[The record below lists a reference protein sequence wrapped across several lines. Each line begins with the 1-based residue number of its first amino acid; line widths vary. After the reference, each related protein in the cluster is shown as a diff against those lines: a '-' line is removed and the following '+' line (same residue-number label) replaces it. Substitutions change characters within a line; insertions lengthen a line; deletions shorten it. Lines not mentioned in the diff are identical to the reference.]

1 MKKFILFIYIYI
13 SFIILSL
20 PVDAYNVRLIEGNL
34 KWDHKIDGIR
44 GVGYALYEIEG
55 SPKKVEWFWC
65 GDGDFYVHVKYADG
79 NEVYYVMEGSE
90 TPSVNRKVFIDKN
103 GVPRIIVPY
112 IVKLKQGKIC
122 LDLEHEYLK
131 HFGSKSVSVSK
142 FMIYFNGSGEFS
154 NFKVI
159 EYYNNKK
166 MSATLNL
173 FNKSVYI
180 DAQIPQGNY
189 GKPYLMKDRWI
200 PIKITIRAI
209 LNETR
214 ETKLIIK
221 GDIEVKENNVT
232 EIIISPGYFEEEVIL
247 HVKPKFDAGK
257 IYIELKNLENKS
269 YEFITLDDET
279 IKNNIKI
286 YDVGIYPIRKAGYK
300 KIIIEKNIKNYIKIK
315 EDFSSWFH
323 RIFGCEESFDE
334 PAGFVYCVL
343 VNKLDVNIPI
353 HVKFSVYSGKKE
365 IKFFRGEH
373 IQREEIVD
381 YTPVPETLIILEKR
395 SIKELKMP
403 IYADVYSV
411 KVGKYKGVLNIS
423 LIFDDITIASE
434 RFEFYVG
441 KESQI
446 KTFICIIAII
456 LSFLCFSILIIKQ
469 KEWISNLKTHEL
481 MIISLFTAVKFSIV
495 DVPWFILGDVI
506 RAIFGPLGPFIHL
519 ITGIFW
525 DIINPL
531 FLIALIWLIPKP
543 GVVIIS
549 SIIRIILSGI
559 VFGNFNPVTILLL
572 LSYSALTE
580 FMLYLCGFTKGKVD
594 RYHIYLLLPA
604 IFAMKHIY
612 STYTFYYIWM
622 YMYRLFYPDWYINI
636 NAISSAIYSA
646 LGVIVG
652 IRLGKKLRRVV
663 E

>member
-1 MKKFILFIYIYI
+1 MKKIIFIC
-13 SFIILSL
+13 FIILIFIFITLSL
-20 PVDAYNVRLIEGNL
+20 SVKAYNVKLIEGNL
-34 KWDHKIDGIR
+34 NWTYKIGGIK
-44 GVGYALYEIEG
+44 GVGYGVYEIEG
-55 SPKKVEWFWC
+55 SPKKVEWFWR
-65 GDGDFYVHVKYADG
+65 GEGNFYVYVKYADG
-79 NEVYYVMEGSE
+79 NELYYVMEGSKI
-90 TPSVNRKVFIDKN
+90 PNVSRKVFIDEN
-103 GVPRIIVPY
+103 GVPRIIVPHV
-112 IVKLKQGKIC
+112 VKLKQGKIY
-122 LDLEHEYLK
+122 LDLELEYTK

-142 FMIYFNGSGEFS
+142 FIIYFNGSGEFS

-159 EYYNNKK
+159 EYYKEK
-166 MSATLNL
+166 YYEKLN
-173 FNKSVYI
+173 FVNKSVYI
-180 DAQIPQGNY
+180 DAQIPKGNY

-232 EIIISPGYFEEEVIL
+232 EIIISPGYFEKEVIL

-257 IYIELKNLENKS
+257 IYIELKDLENRS
-269 YEFITLDDET
+269 YEFITLDEET

-286 YDVGIYPIRKAGYK
+286 YDVGIYPIRKTGHK
-300 KIIIEKNIKNYIKIK
+300 DIIIEKNIKNYIKIK

-323 RIFGCEESFDE
+323 RIFGHEESFDE
-334 PAGFVYCVL
+334 PAGLVSCVL
-343 VNKLDVNIPI
+343 VNKLDVDIPL
-353 HVKFSVYSGKKE
+353 HVKFSVYSGGE
-365 IKFFRGEH
+365 EVKFFRGEH
-373 IQREEIVD
+373 IQREEMLGH
-381 YTPVPETLIILEKR
+381 TPVPETLIILEKN
-395 SIKELKMP
+395 SMKELRMP

-411 KVGKYKGVLNIS
+411 KVGRYEGVLNVS
-423 LIFDDITIASE
+423 LVFDNITIVSE

-446 KTFICIIAII
+446 KTIVCIIAII
-456 LSFLCFSILIIKQ
+456 LSILSFSILIIKQ
-469 KEWISNLKTHEL
+469 KKWISDLKTHEL

-495 DVPWFILGDVI
+495 DIPWFIFGDLI

-519 ITGIFW
+519 VTGIFW
-525 DIINPL
+525 DIIHPL
-531 FLIALIWLIPKP
+531 FLVALVWLIPKP

-549 SIIRIILSGI
+549 SVIRIILSGI
-559 VFGNFNPVTILLL
+559 VFGSFNPVIILMV

-580 FMLYLCGFTKGKVD
+580 FMLYLCGFTRGKAD
-594 RYHIYLLLPA
+594 RCYLLLPL
-604 IFAMKHIY
+604 IFAIKHIY

-622 YMYRLFYPDWYINI
+622 YMYRLFYPDWYINL

-646 LGVIVG
+646 LGAIVG